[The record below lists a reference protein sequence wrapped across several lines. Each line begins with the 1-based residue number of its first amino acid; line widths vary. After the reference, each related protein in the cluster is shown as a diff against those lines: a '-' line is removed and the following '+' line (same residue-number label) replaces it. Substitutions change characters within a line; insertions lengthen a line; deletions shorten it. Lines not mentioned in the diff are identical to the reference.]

1 MQNQTSYSK
10 LGMQELNKCLK
21 LGDEMEHYEVI
32 EKSLLYIENNLQQP
46 LSLESVS
53 NSFNMSKYYFHRLFS
68 AIMGCSLNQY
78 TLSRRLNAS
87 VQYIQNENLSLTE
100 IAYQLN
106 FGTPSSFTRAF
117 KSQYGISPSSLRKNG
132 KTIALEDIPPVIKR
146 PIKNINGDI
155 VADFTLTNFK
165 TTRISG
171 VAFEVDLARSDFK
184 EKIRS
189 YSRMLV
195 NSIDETISSPCYII
209 YSNCQPNST
218 KFKALVGIPHNLKI
232 NKPNYFTVDVQQ
244 FFCAKFKYFGDLLD
258 IGDVFITDFA
268 RFLKISKQ
276 ETEESDIELI
286 QVFENIHNLD
296 SSYHIFV
303 PIKKLSSD
311 DVD

>member
-1 MQNQTSYSK
+1 MTI
-10 LGMQELNKCLK
+10 CLK
-21 LGDEMEHYEVI
+21 LGDEMEHYKVI
-32 EKSLLYIENNLQQP
+32 EESLLHIENNLQQP

-53 NSFNMSKYYFHRLFS
+53 KTFNMSKYYFHRLFS

-87 VQYIQNENLSLTE
+87 VQYIQSGNLSLTE

-117 KSQYGISPSSLRKNG
+117 KSKYGISPSTLRKNG

-165 TTRISG
+165 TTQISG
-171 VAFEVDLARSDFK
+171 IAFEVDLAESDFK

-195 NSIDETISSPCYII
+195 NSIDETISSSCFVI

-218 KFKALVGIPHNLKI
+218 RFKALVGIPQNLSI
-232 NKPNYFTVDVQQ
+232 NQPNYFTVDVQQ
-244 FFCAKFKYFGDLLD
+244 FFCAKFKYYGDLLD

-268 RFLKISKQ
+268 RFLKISQQ

-286 QVFENIHNLD
+286 QVFEDIHNLD
-296 SSYHIFV
+296 SPYHIHV

-311 DVD
+311 DVG

>member
-1 MQNQTSYSK
+1 
-10 LGMQELNKCLK
+10 
-21 LGDEMEHYEVI
+21 MEHYEVI

-87 VQYIQNENLSLTE
+87 VQYIQNDEDLSLTE
-100 IAYQLN
+100 IAYLLN

-117 KSQYGISPSSLRKNG
+117 KSQYGISPSTLRKEG

-155 VADFTLTNFK
+155 VADFTLTNFH

-184 EKIRS
+184 ETIRS
-189 YSRMLV
+189 FSSMFV
-195 NSIDETISSPCYII
+195 NSIDETISSSCYII

-218 KFKALVGIPHNLKI
+218 KFKALIGIPQNLKI
-232 NKPNYFTVDVQQ
+232 NLPNYFTVDVPQ
-244 FFCAKFKYFGDLLD
+244 FFCAKFMYFGDLLD
-258 IGDVFITDFA
+258 IGDVFTTDFA

-276 ETEESDIELI
+276 ETEKSDIELI
-286 QVFENIHNLD
+286 QVFENIHNLE

-311 DVD
+311 NDD

>member
-1 MQNQTSYSK
+1 
-10 LGMQELNKCLK
+10 
-21 LGDEMEHYEVI
+21 MEHYEVI
-32 EKSLLYIENNLQQP
+32 EKSLLYIENNLHER
-46 LSLESVS
+46 LSLETVS

-68 AIMGCSLNQY
+68 AVMGCSLNQY

-87 VQYIQNENLSLTE
+87 VQYIQNENLSLTD

-117 KSQYGISPSSLRKNG
+117 KSQYGISPSLLRKG
-132 KTIALEDIPPVIKR
+132 SKSIALEDIPPVIKR
-146 PIKNINGDI
+146 PLKNINGDI
-155 VADFTLTNFK
+155 VTDFTLTNFE

-171 VAFEVDLARSDFK
+171 VAFEVDIASNDFK
-184 EKIRS
+184 EVIRS

-195 NSIDETISSPCYII
+195 NSIDESIKSSCYII

-218 KFKALVGIPHNLKI
+218 KFKALVAIPLDLKI
-232 NKPNYFTVDVQQ
+232 NLPNYFTVDVQQ

-258 IGDVFITDFA
+258 IGDVLITDFA

-276 ETEESDIELI
+276 EAENSDIELI

-296 SSYHIFV
+296 SFHIFV
-303 PIKKLSSD
+303 PIKKLPSD
-311 DVD
+311 DID